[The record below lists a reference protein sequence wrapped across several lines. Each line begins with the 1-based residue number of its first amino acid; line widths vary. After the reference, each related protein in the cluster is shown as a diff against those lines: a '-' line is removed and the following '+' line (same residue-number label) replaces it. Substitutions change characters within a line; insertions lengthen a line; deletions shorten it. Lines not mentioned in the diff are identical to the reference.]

1 MREHFLHE
9 YFRTLIEPGGKQ
21 GEGILRG
28 VLVHILL
35 LIDGRHQQTRGL
47 CCGLSDCGSEIICNL
62 FPLSKLPQTR
72 ADGAAAVERG
82 TGAVPPPLNCVQ
94 YRQYEIQGH
103 SLV

>member
-35 LIDGRHQQTRGL
+35 LIDGRHRQKRGL
-47 CCGLSDCGSEIICNL
+47 CCGLSDCGIEIICNL
-62 FPLSKLPQTR
+62 FPLS
-72 ADGAAAVERG
+72 
-82 TGAVPPPLNCVQ
+82 NCLRPGQ
-94 YRQYEIQGH
+94 MAQQRWSEEPGRSRPH
-103 SLV
+103 